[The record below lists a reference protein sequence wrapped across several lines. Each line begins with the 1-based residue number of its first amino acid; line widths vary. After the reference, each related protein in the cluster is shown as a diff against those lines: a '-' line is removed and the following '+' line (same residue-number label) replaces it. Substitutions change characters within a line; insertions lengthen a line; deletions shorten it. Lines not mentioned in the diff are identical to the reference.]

1 MADGRVSAWV
11 AAWQCLNS
19 ATQLRE
25 EITLAGRTGDVTDA
39 QREQQMII
47 IGEQLEKANIYSALA
62 SVPDPSVALAA
73 AEVLERWEREASENV
88 IPGPDNVE
96 ELASALKR
104 GPAKKAAP
112 RKRAPARKRA
122 TKR

>member
-1 MADGRVSAWV
+1 
-11 AAWQCLNS
+11 
-19 ATQLRE
+19 
-25 EITLAGRTGDVTDA
+25 
-39 QREQQMII
+39 
-47 IGEQLEKANIYSALA
+47 
-62 SVPDPSVALAA
+62 VALAA